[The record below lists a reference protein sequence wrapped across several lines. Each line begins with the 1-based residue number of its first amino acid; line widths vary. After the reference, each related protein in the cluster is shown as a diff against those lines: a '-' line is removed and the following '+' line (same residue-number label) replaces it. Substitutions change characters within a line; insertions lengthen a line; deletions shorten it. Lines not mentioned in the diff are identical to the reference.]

1 MTQTDNNLD
10 LLLQYK
16 TLDEITYLQDVRGI
30 TIEQQAAAVRSIIE
44 RGGSLEDDIK
54 SGTSS
59 EPDTPD
65 FYEGNRFLFNVMGDY
80 LINRYGVCKI
90 NGAVHIYDNGIYKAG
105 EEILHGYMLKLVPTL
120 SDARRKEVFKYI
132 KVSLDTPIKS
142 VSPPHLIPFKSKVYD
157 IKADKFIE
165 YSPDMVFLN
174 RFPYDYNPDA
184 PYSENV
190 AKTLSAIACEDFEVM
205 DLILESFGNCFY
217 MLNAFRGS
225 VMLYGPS
232 GSNGKS
238 TLLNMLAQMVGRE
251 NASFLSLQ
259 DTAERFRLIEVYG
272 KAVNIGDDIPD
283 SYMPDS
289 SKFKKL
295 VTGETIIGERKG
307 QDVVSFKPY
316 AKMFFAMNSLPPVSD
331 KTRAFFS
338 RILLIPLN
346 NDFSRS
352 GDASLKDREWSEA
365 EMEYLVRMSVDGLKH
380 LMSKGE
386 FTRPACV
393 MAELA
398 RYELENNPILSFVSE
413 YGDITGKSTSE
424 VYHQFR
430 LWCERSGHRNIPT
443 KTRFSREVCIAY
455 SLESKPQ
462 YLHSKKQTERCF
474 VRSVG

>member
-1 MTQTDNNLD
+1 MNEEKDGLSI
-10 LLLQYK
+10 LLESGMSLE
-16 TLDEITYLQDVRGI
+16 EIEKHLSNGLKISELT
-30 TIEQQAAAVRSIIE
+30 AAVNNIMS
-44 RGGSLEDDIK
+44 RGGDIADNTTSADDIP
-54 SGTSS
+54 
-59 EPDTPD
+59 E
-65 FYEGNRFLFNVMGDY
+65 FFAGNKFLFNVMGDY
-80 LINRYGVCKI
+80 LIKRYGVCKI
-90 NGAVHIYDNGIYKAG
+90 NGTIHIYDNGIYKAG
-105 EEILHGYMLKLVPTL
+105 EEVLHGYMLRLVPTL

-132 KVSLDTPIKS
+132 KVSLDTPVKA

-157 IKADKFIE
+157 INEDKFID

-174 RFPYDYNPDA
+174 RFPYDYRPDA
-184 PYSENV
+184 PYSELV
-190 AKTLSAIACEDFEVM
+190 AKTLGAIACEDVEVM
-205 DLILESFGNCFY
+205 DLIFESFGNCFY
-217 MLNAFRGS
+217 MLNAYRGS

-346 NDFSRS
+346 NDFSRG
-352 GDASLKDREWSEA
+352 GDASLKDREWTEQD
-365 EMEYLVRMSVDGLKH
+365 MEYLVRMSVGGLKR
-380 LMSKGE
+380 LRKKGE

-393 MAELA
+393 MAELN

-413 YGDITGKSTSE
+413 YGDIIDKPTSE
-424 VYHQFR
+424 VYCDFR
-430 LWCERSGHRNIPT
+430 IWCERSGHKNIPT
-443 KTRFSREVCIAY
+443 KSRFSREVC
-455 SLESKPQ
+455 SQ
-462 YLHSKKQTERCF
+462 YALDTSPKYIHSKKQTERCF
-474 VRSVG
+474 VRNVR

>member
-1 MTQTDNNLD
+1 MSHLSYT
-10 LLLQYK
+10 
-16 TLDEITYLQDVRGI
+16 E
-30 TIEQQAAAVRSIIE
+30 AIE
-44 RGGSLEDDIK
+44 RGYITLETPMDKWLEIQA
-54 SGTSS
+54 
-59 EPDTPD
+59 EYETPD
-65 FYEGNRFLFNVMGDY
+65 FFEGNKFLFNVMGDY
-80 LINRYGVCKI
+80 LIEKYGVCKI
-90 NGAVHIYDNGIYKAG
+90 NGAVHTYDNGIYKSG

-132 KVSLDTPIKS
+132 KVSLDTPIKT

-157 IKADKFIE
+157 IKQDKFLD

-174 RFPYDYNPDA
+174 RFPYDYKPDA
-184 PYSENV
+184 PYSETV
-190 AKTLSAIACEDFEVM
+190 ANTLGEIACDDFEVLS
-205 DLILESFGNCFY
+205 LILESFGNCFY

-307 QDVVSFKPY
+307 QDVISFKPY
-316 AKMFFAMNSLPPVSD
+316 AKMFFAMNALPPVSD

-346 NDFSRS
+346 HDFSKD
-352 GDASLKDREWSEA
+352 GDVSLKDREWSEA
-365 EMEYLVRMSVDGLKH
+365 EMEFLVAQSVKGLKR
-380 LMSKGE
+380 LLANGN

-393 MAELA
+393 VAELA
-398 RYELENNPILSFVSE
+398 RYELENNPILGFLSE
-413 YGDITGKSTSE
+413 YGTVVGEPTGK
-424 VYHQFR
+424 VYDDYKF
-430 LWCERSGHRNIPT
+430 WCEKNGHKHTVTAT
-443 KTRFSREVCIAY
+443 KFSREVCNHLSLTIRCKRTTY
-455 SLESKPQ
+455 SPSGVAKCFAES
-462 YLHSKKQTERCF
+462 LM
-474 VRSVG
+474 